1 MMMEWKQLLFVSH
14 CQSPPRSPLGLL
26 NVAVLLLFFLFVH
39 PLFVQEDPALLKTG
53 TTFNTTE
60 KCGHSVQIHTTTYI
74 LTTSYSSQLLVA
86 VGSGGSDEWQ

>member
-39 PLFVQEDPALLKTG
+39 LLFVQEDPAL
-53 TTFNTTE
+53 
-60 KCGHSVQIHTTTYI
+60 
-74 LTTSYSSQLLVA
+74 
-86 VGSGGSDEWQ
+86 